1 MSRRSAGV
9 CFMGISAFLFAARF
23 LSAAIWGAGV
33 TSWDAELFRNM
44 LGYVDQGLTI
54 TSLVALGLGVF
65 YLAWAEIQAR
75 GE

>member
-1 MSRRSAGV
+1 MSRRGAGI
-9 CFMGISAFLFAARF
+9 CFIAISAFLFAARF

-33 TSWDAELFRNM
+33 TSWNAELFRNM

-54 TSLVALGLGVF
+54 ASLVALGLGIF
-65 YLAWAEIQAR
+65 YLAWAEIRAR